1 MSKQYNNHLVYLL
14 LATLFISTSGAL
26 GKFIDLPIPVTNWW
40 RSFIALFV
48 LYAFCRYEKI
58 PYQLKS
64 KKNVLPFVLSALF
77 MAAHWITYFY
87 ALKCS
92 NVAIGMLSLF
102 TYPII
107 TAFLEPLFIKTKF
120 DPMYIVLGA
129 LALLGIYILAP
140 EFDLESTMFQGIF
153 FGLISAL
160 FYALRNIIS
169 KNLISEHHYNAT
181 AIMLYQLG
189 IVTLVLAP
197 TLLFMDTSNITTQYP
212 YVILLAIITTAV
224 GHTLLVNSLKHF
236 TVSTAS
242 IISSVQPVL
251 GIVIA
256 FIFLREIPNWNTFWG
271 GMIILS
277 TVIIESVRNQNRPKT
292 HQDRM

>member
-1 MSKQYNNHLVYLL
+1 MSNQHHNHLVYLL

-26 GKFIDLPIPVTNWW
+26 GKFIDMPVPVTNWW
-40 RSFIALFV
+40 RSFLALFV
-48 LYAFCRYEKI
+48 LYAFCRYKKI

-64 KKNVLPFVLSALF
+64 KKNIVPFVLSALF
-77 MAAHWITYFY
+77 MAGHWITYFY
-87 ALKCS
+87 ALKFS
-92 NVAIGMLSLF
+92 NVALGMLSLF

-107 TAFLEPLFIKTKF
+107 TAFLEPLFIRTKF
-120 DPMYIVLGA
+120 DPVYILLGA

-169 KNLISEHHYNAT
+169 KKLISEHHYNAT
-181 AIMLYQLG
+181 AIMLYQIG
-189 IVTLVLAP
+189 IVTIVLTP
-197 TLLFMDTSNITTQYP
+197 TLFFMDTSNITTQYP
-212 YVILLAIITTAV
+212 YIILLAIITTAV

-251 GIVIA
+251 GIIIA
-256 FIFLREIPNWNTFWG
+256 FIFLKEIPSWNTFWG

-277 TVIIESVRNQNRPKT
+277 TVVIESIRNQSKAKSN
-292 HQDRM
+292 QN

>member
-1 MSKQYNNHLVYLL
+1 
-14 LATLFISTSGAL
+14 
-26 GKFIDLPIPVTNWW
+26 
-40 RSFIALFV
+40 
-48 LYAFCRYEKI
+48 
-58 PYQLKS
+58 
-64 KKNVLPFVLSALF
+64 
-77 MAAHWITYFY
+77 MAGHWITYFY
-87 ALKCS
+87 ALKFS
-92 NVAIGMLSLF
+92 NVAMGMLSLF

-140 EFDLESTMFQGIF
+140 EFDMESTMFQGIF
-153 FGLISAL
+153 FGLVSAL

-169 KNLISEHHYNAT
+169 KKLISEHHYNAT
-181 AIMLYQLG
+181 TIMLYQIG
-189 IVTLVLAP
+189 IVTIILTP

-212 YVILLAIITTAV
+212 YIILLAIITTAV

-256 FIFLREIPNWNTFWG
+256 FIFLREIPSWNTFWG

-277 TVIIESVRNQNRPKT
+277 TVIIESIRNQNKT
-292 HQDRM
+292 KTNQD

>member
-1 MSKQYNNHLVYLL
+1 MDKQHNNHLAYLL

-26 GKFIDLPIPVTNWW
+26 GKFIDLPVPVTNWW
-40 RSFIALFV
+40 RSFLAFFV
-48 LYAFCRYEKI
+48 LYAFCGYKKI

-64 KKNVLPFVLSALF
+64 KKNIVPFVLSALF
-77 MAAHWITYFY
+77 IAAHWITYFY

-120 DPMYIVLGA
+120 DPIYIVLGA

-140 EFDLESTMFQGIF
+140 EFDMESTMFQGIF

-169 KNLISEHHYNAT
+169 KKLISEHHYNAT
-181 AIMLYQLG
+181 AIMLYQIG
-189 IVTLVLAP
+189 IVTLILTP
-197 TLLFMDTSNITTQYP
+197 SLLFMDTSNIITQYP

-251 GIVIA
+251 GIIIA
-256 FIFLREIPNWNTFWG
+256 FVFLKEIPSWNTFWG

-277 TVIIESVRNQNRPKT
+277 TVIIESIRNQNKT
-292 HQDRM
+292 KTD

>member
-1 MSKQYNNHLVYLL
+1 MSKQHHNHLVYLL

-26 GKFIDLPIPVTNWW
+26 GKFIDLPVPVTNWW
-40 RSFIALFV
+40 RSFLALFV
-48 LYAFCRYEKI
+48 LYTFCRYKKI
-58 PYQLKS
+58 PYKLKS
-64 KKNVLPFVLSALF
+64 KKNIVPFVLSALF
-77 MAAHWITYFY
+77 MAGHWITYFY
-87 ALKCS
+87 ALKFS

-120 DPMYIVLGA
+120 DPVYIVLGA

-140 EFDLESTMFQGIF
+140 KFDVESAMFQGIF
-153 FGLISAL
+153 LGLISAL
-160 FYALRNIIS
+160 LYALRNIIS
-169 KNLISEHHYNAT
+169 KKLISEHHYNAT
-181 AIMLYQLG
+181 AIMLYQIG
-189 IVTLVLAP
+189 IVTIVLTP
-197 TLLFMDTSNITTQYP
+197 SLLFMDTSNITTQYP
-212 YVILLAIITTAV
+212 YIILLAIITTAV

-251 GIVIA
+251 GIIIA
-256 FIFLREIPNWNTFWG
+256 FIFLKEIPSWNTFWG

-277 TVIIESVRNQNRPKT
+277 TVIIESIRNQNKT
-292 HQDRM
+292 KQD